1 MREAATKR
9 AANPARRPVVMIVE
23 DEILIR
29 SATAANLRQQ
39 NFSVLEASNGAE
51 AIEVLASDTPVDLIF
66 TDVVLSHPVDGL
78 ELLRWIVE
86 RRLKIP
92 VILTSGQRSFAAAAR
107 NIARD
112 AKFVPKPYRINE
124 LADYFRVLLIDRFA

>member
-1 MREAATKR
+1 MREGATKP
-9 AANPARRPVVMIVE
+9 AANPARRPVILIVE

-39 NFSVLEASNGAE
+39 SFRVLEASNGAE
-51 AIEVLASDTPVDLIF
+51 AIEVLAADTPVDLVF

-92 VILTSGQRSFAAAAR
+92 VILTSGQRSFAAAAK
-107 NIARD
+107 NITQD

-124 LADYFRVLLIDRFA
+124 LANYFRALLIDSFA